1 MTSLQG
7 RSVRR
12 EEVVALVMVSGQLVL
27 KGVDGLVDLRNI
39 R

>member
-12 EEVVALVMVSGQLVL
+12 EEAVALVMVSGQLVL
-27 KGVDGLVDLRNI
+27 KGVDGLVDLRNS